1 MLPQKNNVAPIR
13 NQIIVKIA
21 ESFIKDRFANADKIP
36 EMISPEGSIVYHA
49 SREIDRDII
58 KKIAMA
64 VMGFVP
70 ADEEGSEKSL
80 NEYGQEALKAD
91 VIQCLEVVGEIHV
104 PLAQGQLDE
113 GGIPQHIALH
123 HAVED
128 FRVHI
133 VEAAAIFGVGVDDV
147 VL

>member
-13 NQIIVKIA
+13 NQIIVKVA

-36 EMISPEGSIVYHA
+36 EMISPDGSIVYHA

-70 ADEEGSEKSL
+70 ADDAATSGGAFCQ
-80 NEYGQEALKAD
+80 YGACSRGGARGDCATPSGALL
-91 VIQCLEVVGEIHV
+91 CL
-104 PLAQGQLDE
+104 
-113 GGIPQHIALH
+113 
-123 HAVED
+123 
-128 FRVHI
+128 
-133 VEAAAIFGVGVDDV
+133 
-147 VL
+147 